1 MIVGQLSH
9 VAIRSGNLEITRR
22 FYTEVLGMRVAE
34 RPDFGFPGLWIRSG
48 MFGGE
53 PFLHF
58 YGGSAAEDPD
68 GTVPE
73 GTAAIDHVSI
83 ATHGYREVLQRLRR
97 FRLEWWENVVP
108 ELSLWQV
115 FVYDPNHV
123 LLEISFNGGRRR
135 RRQAEYPGS
144 PPVPA
149 RQADL
154 PSGAICAVRACFGR
168 QEKVRGT
175 PSRRKLTRARGNA
188 TATAAATA

>member
-108 ELSLWQV
+108 EHSLWQV

-123 LLEISFNGGRRR
+123 LLEISFNGDAEDGGKPNIPARRQYRPGKPTFRPELYAQFAHASAGKKKPGARRR
-135 RRQAEYPGS
+135 AE
-144 PPVPA
+144 
-149 RQADL
+149 
-154 PSGAICAVRACFGR
+154 
-168 QEKVRGT
+168 
-175 PSRRKLTRARGNA
+175 N
-188 TATAAATA
+188 